1 FVSVL
6 MLIIFHL
13 YFLYYFSFKF
23 EKGKRLGRSY
33 RERMIFFTFDMPRN
47 LKIAQAFILFFFGVS
62 FFVYAFREWCQ

>member
-1 FVSVL
+1 MNSTIVELCNFSSGIYIEPFLFVSVL

-47 LKIAQAFILFFFGVS
+47 
-62 FFVYAFREWCQ
+62 